1 MTAQPLE
8 PSEPPQASESSQLP
22 EALPEESPAPVTGR
36 SATFFAL
43 VAAAVALAV
52 LGGGALLEVDA
63 RPALQLAAFAITVV
77 AGIEDLRTRK
87 IRNVLTAPALVLA
100 FAGAPSYPSAALA
113 VVVAPLPLLA
123 LAILQPGGMGMG
135 DVKLAAVAGALA
147 GLRAVPAWWVATA
160 LAGGL
165 LGVIAIIRGGRR
177 GSTMAYG
184 PALVLA
190 IGWVMFGPG
199 AR

>member
-1 MTAQPLE
+1 MTALPVE
-8 PSEPPQASESSQLP
+8 PQDVQASP
-22 EALPEESPAPVTGR
+22 TPPVEETTPTSPTSAGR
-36 SATFFAL
+36 SASFFAL
-43 VAAAVALAV
+43 IAAVVSLAV
-52 LGGGALLEVDA
+52 LGGGLLVELDT
-63 RPALQLAAFAITVV
+63 RPTLQFAAFAITVV
-77 AGIEDLRTRK
+77 AGIEDLRTRR

-113 VVVAPLPLLA
+113 LVVAPLPLLA

-165 LGVIAIIRGGRR
+165 LAVVALIRGGRR

-190 IGWVMFGPG
+190 IAWVMFGQVTG
-199 AR
+199 

>member
-1 MTAQPLE
+1 MTALPVE
-8 PSEPPQASESSQLP
+8 PQDAPGLPPP
-22 EALPEESPAPVTGR
+22 PPEEAAAVATGR

-43 VAAAVALAV
+43 IAAVVALVVLGAGAV
-52 LGGGALLEVDA
+52 LDIDS
-63 RPALQLAAFAITVV
+63 RPALRIGAFAITVV
-77 AGIEDLRTRK
+77 AGLDDLRTRR

-100 FAGAPSYPSAALA
+100 FVGAPSYPSAALA
-113 VVVAPLPLLA
+113 LLVAPIPLLA

-135 DVKLAAVAGALA
+135 DVKLAAVAGALV

-165 LGVIAIIRGGRR
+165 LAVVAIVRGGRR

-184 PALVLA
+184 PALVAA
-190 IGWVMFGPG
+190 IAWVMFGPV

>member
-1 MTAQPLE
+1 MTALPVEPHEPHETAPLDDGAV
-8 PSEPPQASESSQLP
+8 ASNRR
-22 EALPEESPAPVTGR
+22 A
-36 SATFFAL
+36 ATFVAAIAL
-43 VAAAVALAV
+43 VVALAV
-52 LGGGALLEVDA
+52 LGGGVLLEADL
-63 RPALQLAAFAITVV
+63 RPALRLAAFAITVV
-77 AGIEDLRTRK
+77 AGIEDLRTRR

-100 FAGAPSYPSAALA
+100 MAGAPSLPSAALG

-160 LAGGL
+160 LAGGFL
-165 LGVIAIIRGGRR
+165 AVVAIIRGGRR

-190 IGWVMFGPG
+190 IAWVMFGPV

>member
-1 MTAQPLE
+1 MSALPIEPIRE
-8 PSEPPQASESSQLP
+8 PSEPPRAISET
-22 EALPEESPAPVTGR
+22 APAPGGR
-36 SATFFAL
+36 SAAFFAV
-43 VAAAVALAV
+43 VAAVVSVAV
-52 LGGGALLEVDA
+52 LGGGLLLETDP
-63 RPALQLAAFAITVV
+63 RPVLQLAAFAITVV
-77 AGIEDLRTRK
+77 AGMEDLRTRR

-100 FAGAPSYPSAALA
+100 FAGAPAYPSAALA
-113 VVVAPLPLLA
+113 LIVAPLPLLA

-135 DVKLAAVAGALA
+135 DVKLAAVAGALT

-165 LGVIAIIRGGRR
+165 LAVIALIRGGRR

-190 IGWVMFGPG
+190 IAWVMFGPT